1 MAAHNMTEGSIAKHL
16 IGFSIPMI
24 LGNLFQLTYN
34 TVDSIIVGRYL
45 GTDAIAAVGAANPI
59 MNVAIFFI
67 GGICMGAS
75 VLMSQYFGAQEL
87 EKLKREISTTLFAG
101 ILFTVFMTVL
111 SFLLARP
118 ILKLIDTPEEI
129 LGTSASY
136 LKIVFLG
143 MIFTYLYNF
152 FSNTLRS
159 IGDSRTPLLF
169 LIVSS
174 LLNIALDILFVV
186 VLGVGVPGAA
196 IATVLS
202 QAVSSILCLIYI
214 NRSIPLL
221 HISREELVLDKGLLK
236 TTIEYSWVTA
246 MQQTCVYLGRVFVQG
261 AVNPLGVDSIAA
273 FNAVSRVD
281 DLAITPMQS
290 IGSALTTY
298 FAQNKGANNTKRI
311 WKGFLCG
318 NGMSTFYWA
327 LLCAPV
333 FFGAEAVMN
342 LFLPHGG
349 EEAVRLGALY
359 LRSMALYY
367 VMPGWTNAL
376 QGYFRGM
383 GMMTVT
389 LISSLLQIGT
399 RVIFSHILAPM
410 SGIAGIASACLI
422 GWGLMLAYE
431 IPMFLIDRRKR
442 AADKLPEA

>member
-1 MAAHNMTEGSIAKHL
+1 MAAHNMTEGKIATHL
-16 IGFSIPMI
+16 IGFAIPMI
-24 LGNLFQLTYN
+24 LGNLFQLMYN

-45 GTDAIAAVGAANPI
+45 GTNAIAAVGAANPI

-87 EKLKREISTTLFAG
+87 EKLKREISTTLLAG
-101 ILFTVFMTVL
+101 ILFTAFMTVL
-111 SFLLARP
+111 SFFLAKP
-118 ILKLIDTPEEI
+118 ILMLIDTPDEI
-129 LGTSASY
+129 LDTSVSY

-159 IGDSRTPLLF
+159 IGDSRTPLIF
-169 LIVSS
+169 LMISS
-174 LLNIALDILFVV
+174 VLNIALDILLVV
-186 VLGVGVPGAA
+186 VFNLGVPGAA
-196 IATVLS
+196 IATVIS
-202 QAVSSILCLIYI
+202 QAVSSILCLTYI

-221 HISREELVLDKGLLK
+221 HISKEELVLDKGLLK

-290 IGSALTTY
+290 IGSAMTTF

-311 WKGFLCG
+311 RKGFLYG
-318 NGMSTFYWA
+318 NAMSTFYWA

-333 FFGAEAVMN
+333 FFGAESVMN

-349 EEAVRLGALY
+349 EAAVRLGALY
-359 LRSMALYY
+359 LRSMAFYY
-367 VMPGWTNAL
+367 VIPGWTNNL

-399 RVIFSHILAPM
+399 RVIFSYILAPM
-410 SGIAGIASACLI
+410 SGIAGIATACLI
-422 GWGLMLAYE
+422 GWSLMLIYE
-431 IPMFLIDRRKR
+431 IPMFLFDRRKR
-442 AADKLPEA
+442 AADKPPAA